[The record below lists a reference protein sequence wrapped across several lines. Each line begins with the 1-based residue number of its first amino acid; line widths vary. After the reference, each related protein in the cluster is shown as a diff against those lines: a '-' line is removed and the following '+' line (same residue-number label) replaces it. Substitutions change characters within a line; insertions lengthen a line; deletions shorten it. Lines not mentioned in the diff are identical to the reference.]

1 IKNKLLSFDGL
12 DNSVYSNTL
21 EIGESI
27 NILKLYHNLGVNT
40 ETGVYDFVDIDGDGS
55 ISGFGDRTFIAN
67 LDPKYFGGLLNQFKY
82 KNWEFDMQW
91 QFVKQKGLNY
101 RFNQVTPG
109 TLSNIPSY
117 YLSSTWNANT
127 QENTTHQMFTTGAN
141 QEALIGHALQTVSS
155 STISDA
161 SY

>member
-1 IKNKLLSFDGL
+1 
-12 DNSVYSNTL
+12 
-21 EIGESI
+21 
-27 NILKLYHNLGVNT
+27 
-40 ETGVYDFVDIDGDGS
+40 
-55 ISGFGDRTFIAN
+55 
-67 LDPKYFGGLLNQFKY
+67 GGLLNQFKY

-161 SY
+161 SYARLKNIQLAYSLPQIKGIHVKIYLQGQNLFTITDYKGLDPETRSSTILPPLRQWVVGTQIQF